1 MRRPPSN
8 PIPVFA
14 VLQNRAFQAIWYAG
28 SLHEISRRT
37 EMLVLSLLIFQTTGS
52 PFQLLLVLVFN
63 NLPRPVLSLI
73 FGTVA
78 DRFNRQRVMV
88 LAQFF
93 NVVISVTVLMLIL
106 ADLVEPWQLYLA
118 LVLQGVTKALEDP
131 SRRTSILDIVG
142 EGRVVNALSLDQ
154 IGNTTGKIAGPFLA
168 GLLVET
174 LGFTEAY
181 TFVVVGHLAALGFLT
196 RVRVPPRQAPA
207 QREPVWR
214 SLGVSLRYALGNP
227 LLLGMLYVTIIM
239 NALAFPAQQLIP
251 AIGANNLGVGETLIG
266 VLVAAEGLGQLVGAG
281 LMASSRNMR
290 YHGRVFVIGSILVLV
305 IAILWSRSPWYG
317 LTFALLTIGGIGQA
331 GFGTMQSS
339 ITLLSAPAEL
349 RGRMVGL
356 MSFCIGVGTPLGG
369 LEMGLLAAR
378 VSSQWAISLNALA
391 GLVLL
396 LPALVFTPLVRAP
409 TTEQR
414 TPAVES

>member
-1 MRRPPSN
+1 MQRPSGS

-14 VLQNRAFQAIWYAG
+14 VLQNRAFRTIWWAG

-37 EMLVLSLLIFQTTGS
+37 ELLVLSFLILKITES
-52 PFQLLLVLVFN
+52 PFQLLLILVFN
-63 NLPRPVLSLI
+63 NLPRLLLAMI

-78 DRFNRQRVMV
+78 ERFSRQRVMV
-88 LAQFF
+88 LAQFT
-93 NVVISVTVLMLIL
+93 NVVISGAILTLIL
-106 ADLVEPWQLYLA
+106 AELVEPWQLYLA

-174 LGFTEAY
+174 LGFAEAY
-181 TFVVVGHLAALGFLT
+181 TFVVVVHLVALGFLT

-214 SLGVSLRYALGNP
+214 GLWISLRYALGNP
-227 LLLGMLYVTIIM
+227 LLLGMLYITIIM

-251 AIGANNLGVGETLIG
+251 AIGVNNLGVGETMIG
-266 VLVAAEGLGQLVGAG
+266 LLVAAEGLGQLVSAG
-281 LMASSRNMR
+281 LMASSRNLR

-305 IAILWSRSPWYG
+305 MAIFWSRSPWYA
-317 LTFALLTIGGIGQA
+317 LTAALLIIGGVGQT

-339 ITLLSAPAEL
+339 ITMLSAPAEF
-349 RGRMVGL
+349 RGRMIGL
-356 MSFCIGVGTPLGG
+356 MSFCIGVGTPLGA
-369 LEMGLLAAR
+369 LEMGWLAER
-378 VSSQWAISLNALA
+378 VSSPLAISINALA
-391 GLVLL
+391 GLALL
-396 LPALVFTPLVRAP
+396 IPALVLTPLVRSP

-414 TPAVES
+414 TPAVRG

>member
-1 MRRPPSN
+1 MQRPPGS

-14 VLQNRAFQAIWYAG
+14 VLQNRAFRTIWYAG

-63 NLPRPVLSLI
+63 NLPRPVLSLL

-78 DRFNRQRVMV
+78 DRFSRQRVMV
-88 LAQFF
+88 LAQFS
-93 NVVISVTVLMLIL
+93 NVVISAVVLMLIL
-106 ADLVEPWQLYLA
+106 ANQVEPWQLYLA
-118 LVLQGVTKALEDP
+118 LVMQGVTKALEDP

-181 TFVVVGHLAALGFLT
+181 TFVVVGHLIALGFLA
-196 RVRVPPRQAPA
+196 RVRVPPRQAPVE
-207 QREPVWR
+207 REPVWR
-214 SLGVSLRYALGNP
+214 SLRVSLRYALGNP
-227 LLLGMLYVTIIM
+227 LLLGMLYVTIVM

-251 AIGANNLGVGETLIG
+251 AIGETNLGVGETLIG

-290 YHGRVFVIGSILVLV
+290 YHGRVFVLGSILVLV

-339 ITLLSAPAEL
+339 ITMLSAPAEL

-369 LEMGLLAAR
+369 LEMGLLATR
-378 VSSQWAISLNALA
+378 VSSQWAISINALA
-391 GLVLL
+391 GLALL
-396 LPALVFTPLVRAP
+396 IPALVLTPLVRSA

-414 TPAVES
+414 TPAARS

>member
-1 MRRPPSN
+1 
-8 PIPVFA
+8 
-14 VLQNRAFQAIWYAG
+14 
-28 SLHEISRRT
+28 
-37 EMLVLSLLIFQTTGS
+37 MLVLSLLIFQTTGS

-63 NLPRPVLSLI
+63 NLPRPVLSLL

-78 DRFNRQRVMV
+78 DRFSRQRVMV
-88 LAQFF
+88 LAQST
-93 NVVISVTVLMLIL
+93 NVVISEAVLMLII
-106 ADLVEPWQLYLA
+106 AGLVAPWQLYLA

-154 IGNTTGKIAGPFLA
+154 MGNTAGKIAGPFLA

-174 LGFTEAY
+174 LGFPDAY
-181 TFVVVGHLAALGFLT
+181 TFVVVGHLAALGFLA
-196 RVRVPPRQAPA
+196 RVRVPPRQVPA
-207 QREPVWR
+207 QREPLWR
-214 SLGVSLRYALGNP
+214 SLGVSFRYALGNP
-227 LLLGMLYVTIIM
+227 LLLGMLYITIIM
-239 NALAFPAQQLIP
+239 NGLAFPAQQLIP
-251 AIGANNLGVGETLIG
+251 DIGVNNLGVGETLIG
-266 VLVAAEGLGQLVGAG
+266 LLVAAEGVGQLVGAA
-281 LMASSRNMR
+281 LMASSRNLR

-305 IAILWSRSPWYG
+305 IAILWSLSPWYG
-317 LTFALLTIGGIGQA
+317 LTFALLTIGGMGQA

-349 RGRMVGL
+349 RGRMIGL

-378 VSSQWAISLNALA
+378 FSSQWAISINALA
-391 GLVLL
+391 GLALL
-396 LPALVFTPLVRAP
+396 IPALVLTPLVRAP

-414 TPAVES
+414 TPAIRN

>member
-1 MRRPPSN
+1 MQRPPGS

-14 VLQNRAFQAIWYAG
+14 VLQNRAFRAIWYAG

-63 NLPRPVLSLI
+63 NLPRPVLSLF

-78 DRFNRQRVMV
+78 DRFSRQRVMV
-88 LAQFF
+88 LAQFS
-93 NVVISVTVLMLIL
+93 NVVISATVLVLIL
-106 ADLVEPWQLYLA
+106 SDVVQPWQLYLA
-118 LVLQGVTKALEDP
+118 LVMQGVTKALEDP

-142 EGRVVNALSLDQ
+142 ESRVVNALSLDQ

-168 GLLVET
+168 GLLVEI
-174 LGFTEAY
+174 LGFPAAY

-196 RVRVPPRQAPA
+196 RVRVPPRQTPAP
-207 QREPVWR
+207 REPVLR
-214 SLGVSLRYALGNP
+214 SLMVSFRYALGNP

-239 NALAFPAQQLIP
+239 NAMAFPAQQLIP
-251 AIGANNLGVGETLIG
+251 AIGATNLGIGETLIG
-266 VLVAAEGLGQLVGAG
+266 VLVAAEGVGQLMGAI
-281 LMASSRNMR
+281 LMASSRNLR
-290 YHGRVFVIGSILVLV
+290 YHGRVFVIGSVLVL
-305 IAILWSRSPWYG
+305 IMAFLWSRSPWYG
-317 LTFALLTIGGIGQA
+317 LTFALLTIGGVGQA

-339 ITLLSAPAEL
+339 ITMLSAPAEL
-349 RGRMVGL
+349 RGRMIGL

-378 VSSQWAISLNALA
+378 VSSQWAISINALA
-391 GLVLL
+391 GLALL
-396 LPALVFTPLVRAP
+396 IPALVLTPLVRSA

-414 TPAVES
+414 RPAAPS

>member
-1 MRRPPSN
+1 MRRPPGS

-14 VLQNRAFQAIWYAG
+14 VLQNRAFRAIWYAG

-88 LAQFF
+88 LAQFS
-93 NVVISVTVLMLIL
+93 NVVISAIVLMLIL
-106 ADLVEPWQLYLA
+106 AGLVQPWQLYLA
-118 LVLQGVTKALEDP
+118 LVMQGVTKALEDP

-174 LGFTEAY
+174 LGFSEAY
-181 TFVVVGHLAALGFLT
+181 TFVVVVHLAALGFLT

-207 QREPVWR
+207 QREPVFR
-214 SLGVSLRYALGNP
+214 SMWVSLRYALGNP

-251 AIGANNLGVGETLIG
+251 AIGQSNLGVGETLIG
-266 VLVAAEGLGQLVGAG
+266 VLVAAEGLGQLVGAA
-281 LMASSRNMR
+281 LMASSRNLR
-290 YHGRVFVIGSILVLV
+290 YHGRVFVIGSILVL
-305 IAILWSRSPWYG
+305 IMAILWSRSPWYG
-317 LTFALLTIGGIGQA
+317 LTFALLTIGGMGQA

-349 RGRMVGL
+349 RGRMIWL

-378 VSSQWAISLNALA
+378 VSSQWAISINALA
-391 GLVLL
+391 GLALL
-396 LPALVFTPLVRAP
+396 IPALVLTPLVRSP
-409 TTEQR
+409 TTAQR
-414 TPAVES
+414 RPSLRS